1 MKSEK
6 LKRTVHHISSS
17 GLSHSVKMNKEAG
30 EEDALVV
37 DQEIQEILQN
47 GEVKQFHPS
56 HKQYLSSIFIVPKKD
71 ITHKYMLYEHS
82 GCKVSI

>member
-1 MKSEK
+1 
-6 LKRTVHHISSS
+6 
-17 GLSHSVKMNKEAG
+17 MNKEAG

-56 HKQYLSSIFIVPKKD
+56 HKQYLSSTFIVPKKD
-71 ITHKYMLYEHS
+71 ITHKYML
-82 GCKVSI
+82 

>member
-1 MKSEK
+1 MKWEK
-6 LKRTVHHISSS
+6 LKRNIHPISSS
-17 GLSHSVKMNKEAG
+17 GLSHSVKMKKEAG

-56 HKQYLSSIFIVPKKD
+56 HKQYLISIFIVLQKY
-71 ITHKYMLYEHS
+71 ITHKHMLYEHS
-82 GCKVSI
+82 DCEVSI